1 MQISRHILCTNLIKY
16 IEYLLTCNM
25 IDEFQRFLCLR
36 LYAVSP
42 VDRCCVRMYT
52 CNISP
57 RFFWRVSWHCP
68 KNKSTSP
75 SIPLLGF
82 ALEAIH
88 ILRKQKRVSTV
99 GSLKIRWLV
108 TTTLSTGRT
117 VKCNG
122 VRAGHESG
130 EAYVSLFFYLVQKMK
145 ISITFLL
152 TY

>member
-57 RFFWRVSWHCP
+57 RFFLAGLMTLPQKINQHLH
-68 KNKSTSP
+68 P
-75 SIPLLGF
+75 SIPLALG
-82 ALEAIH
+82 
-88 ILRKQKRVSTV
+88 
-99 GSLKIRWLV
+99 
-108 TTTLSTGRT
+108 
-117 VKCNG
+117 
-122 VRAGHESG
+122 GHS
-130 EAYVSLFFYLVQKMK
+130 Y
-145 ISITFLL
+145 IT
-152 TY
+152 